1 MIAAIVCTDLNYG
14 IGSKNELLTH
24 IPEDM
29 KMFRELT
36 TNNIIVMGRKT
47 WDSLSKKPL
56 PNRTNVIITRRANWT
71 YLDDNNVI
79 FCDMERIKSFLKN
92 TDTQC
97 YDNIFIIGGGQIYKE
112 LLPYCNRIYLTRV
125 LNTYE
130 NADTFFPNIDEMQEW
145 SIVSESKIKE
155 YNGIKYQFITY
166 EKGE

>member
-1 MIAAIVCTDLNYG
+1 MISAIVCTDLNYG

-36 TNNIIVMGRKT
+36 TNNIVIMGRRT

-56 PNRTNVIITRRANWT
+56 PNRTNVIITRQANWT

-79 FCDMERIKSFLKN
+79 FCDIERIKSFLKN
-92 TDTQC
+92 ADIQC

-112 LLPYCNRIYLTRV
+112 LLPYCNRVYLTRV
-125 LNTYE
+125 LNAYE

-145 SIVSESKIKE
+145 SIVSESELKE
-155 YNGIKYQFITY
+155 YNGVQYKFCIY